1 MAKDPFKIIC
11 YPLNAII
18 SIKVLTPKEQKKI
31 YRNLRDQINK
41 GSFISIHSYVR
52 KLVRLVIVDA
62 PKILATLDDE
72 ELEMESDQILFGLYD
87 SILHVYSILRMENVC
102 GDVNSRL
109 MNEVLLRELG
119 TADKKEIGMPGAI
132 SLSQIKKLDRSLKK
146 RVVGQR
152 PAIEALNNQVTL
164 LASGLYKRGN
174 YFFLGPTGVGKSL
187 VATTFGK
194 YYSGHFYKINCAEFA
209 QGHEFHKLLGGIPG
223 YVGYVE
229 PEKSILGGMAK
240 KSNRWVILFD
250 EIEKAHP
257 KLYDFM
263 LSLLDDGTLTDN
275 AGNVLDFTES
285 VIICSSNVGADK
297 LNKRLGFTHNS
308 LEDKIADN
316 KELLVAEVEREF
328 SPEFIN
334 RFDQFIT
341 FDLLSME
348 QVKDVAKLELEGIP
362 ILVTEK
368 LMDFVSKEGYSEKY
382 GARFMSKFIKREIG
396 VPVSHAIVS
405 NLIPKKGKFY
415 RCKIEDNKVVIIDT
429 KEDLD
434 IGKLKKQPGRKTKK
448 NPRTSV
454 EIKKKSSIKKKATRR
469 HIGYR

>member
-18 SIKVLTPKEQKKI
+18 SIKVLTPKEQKEI
-31 YRNLRDQINK
+31 YKNLRDQINK
-41 GSFISIHSYVR
+41 GSFISIHSYIR
-52 KLVRLVIVDA
+52 KLIQLVIVDA
-62 PKILATLDDE
+62 PKILATIDS
-72 ELEMESDQILFGLYD
+72 ELEAESDAVLFGLYD
-87 SILHVYSILRMENVC
+87 SILHAYTILRMENVC

-109 MNEVLLRELG
+109 MNEVLLTELG
-119 TADKKEIGMPGAI
+119 NQDKKEIGMPGAI
-132 SLSQIKKLDRSLKK
+132 SLSQIKKLDRSLKR

-152 PAIEALNNQVTL
+152 PAIKALNDQVTL

-194 YYSGHFYKINCAEFA
+194 YYSGHFYKINCAEYA

-229 PEKSILGGMAK
+229 PEKSILGSMAK
-240 KSNRWVILFD
+240 KSKRWVILFD
-250 EIEKAHP
+250 EIEKAHT

-308 LEDKIADN
+308 LKDKIEEN
-316 KELLVAEVEREF
+316 EELLTAEVEKEF

-334 RFDQFIT
+334 RFDQFVT
-341 FDLLSME
+341 FDVLSVE

-362 ILVTEK
+362 IKVTGE
-368 LMDFVSKEGYSEKY
+368 LMDFISTEGYSEKY
-382 GARFMSKFIKREIG
+382 GARFMSKFIKREVG
-396 VPVSHAIVS
+396 VPVSQAIVA
-405 NLIPKKGKFY
+405 NLIPQKGKFY
-415 RCKIEDNKVVIIDT
+415 YSKIKDNKVVIIDT
-429 KEDLD
+429 KEDID
-434 IGKLKKQPGRKTKK
+434 LKELKRRVKKKTTRSAKPTIVK
-448 NPRTSV
+448 G
-454 EIKKKSSIKKKATRR
+454 KSSITKKKATKRGV
-469 HIGYR
+469 GYR

>member
-18 SIKVLTPKEQKKI
+18 SIKVLTPKEQKEI
-31 YRNLRDQINK
+31 YKNLRDQINK
-41 GSFISIHSYVR
+41 GSFISIHSYIR
-52 KLVRLVIVDA
+52 KLIQLVIVDA
-62 PKILATLDDE
+62 PKILATIDS
-72 ELEMESDQILFGLYD
+72 ELEAESDAVLFGLYD
-87 SILHVYSILRMENVC
+87 SILHVYTILRMENVC

-109 MNEVLLRELG
+109 MNEVLLTELG
-119 TADKKEIGMPGAI
+119 SQDKKEIGMPGAI
-132 SLSQIKKLDRSLKK
+132 SLSQIKKLDRSLKR

-152 PAIEALNNQVTL
+152 PAIKALNDQVTL

-194 YYSGHFYKINCAEFA
+194 YYSGHFYKINCAEYA

-229 PEKSILGGMAK
+229 PEKSILGSMAK
-240 KSNRWVILFD
+240 KSKRWVILFD
-250 EIEKAHP
+250 EIEKAHT

-308 LEDKIADN
+308 LKDKIEEN
-316 KELLVAEVEREF
+316 EELLTAEVEKEF

-334 RFDQFIT
+334 RFDQFVT
-341 FDLLSME
+341 FDVLSVE

-362 ILVTEK
+362 IKVTGE
-368 LMDFVSKEGYSEKY
+368 LMDFISTEGYSEKY
-382 GARFMSKFIKREIG
+382 GARFMSKFIKREVG
-396 VPVSHAIVS
+396 VPVSQAIVA
-405 NLIPKKGKFY
+405 NLIPQKGKFY
-415 RCKIEDNKVVIIDT
+415 YSKIKDNKVVIIDT
-429 KEDLD
+429 KEDID
-434 IGKLKKQPGRKTKK
+434 LKELKR
-448 NPRTSV
+448 RV
-454 EIKKKSSIKKKATRR
+454 KKKTTRSAKPTIVKRNSSITKKKATKRGV
-469 HIGYR
+469 GYR

>member
-18 SIKVLTPKEQKKI
+18 SIKVLTPKEQKEI
-31 YRNLRDQINK
+31 YKNLRDQINK
-41 GSFISIHSYVR
+41 GSFISIHSYIR
-52 KLVRLVIVDA
+52 KLIQLVIVDA
-62 PKILATLDDE
+62 PKILATIDS
-72 ELEMESDQILFGLYD
+72 ELEAESGAVLFGLYD
-87 SILHVYSILRMENVC
+87 SILHAYSILRMENIC

-109 MNEVLLRELG
+109 MNEVLLTELG
-119 TADKKEIGMPGAI
+119 NQDKKEIGMPGAI
-132 SLSQIKKLDRSLKK
+132 SLSQIKKLDRSLKR

-152 PAIEALNNQVTL
+152 PAIKALNDQVTL

-194 YYSGHFYKINCAEFA
+194 YYSGHFYKINCAEYA

-229 PEKSILGGMAK
+229 PEKSILGSMAK
-240 KSNRWVILFD
+240 KSKRWVILFD
-250 EIEKAHP
+250 EIEKAHT

-308 LEDKIADN
+308 LKDKIEEN
-316 KELLVAEVEREF
+316 EELLTAEVEKEF

-334 RFDQFIT
+334 RFDQFVT
-341 FDLLSME
+341 FDVLSVE

-362 ILVTEK
+362 IKVTGE
-368 LMDFVSKEGYSEKY
+368 LMDFISTEGYSEKY
-382 GARFMSKFIKREIG
+382 GARFMSKFIKREVG
-396 VPVSHAIVS
+396 VPVSQAIVA
-405 NLIPKKGKFY
+405 NLIPQKGKFY
-415 RCKIEDNKVVIIDT
+415 YSKIKDNKVVIIDT
-429 KEDLD
+429 KEDID
-434 IGKLKKQPGRKTKK
+434 LKELKRRVKKKTTRSAKPTIVK
-448 NPRTSV
+448 G
-454 EIKKKSSIKKKATRR
+454 KSSITKKKATKRGV
-469 HIGYR
+469 GYR

>member
-11 YPLNAII
+11 YPLNAIV
-18 SIKVLTPKEQKKI
+18 SIKVLTPREQKEI
-31 YRNLRDQINK
+31 YKNLRNQINK

-52 KLVRLVIVDA
+52 KLIQLVIVDA
-62 PKILATLDDE
+62 SKILATIDAED
-72 ELEMESDQILFGLYD
+72 LEMESTAILFGLYD
-87 SILHVYSILRMENVC
+87 SILHVYSILRMENIC
-102 GDVNSRL
+102 GDVNSKL
-109 MNEVLLRELG
+109 MNEVLLRNLG
-119 TADKKEIGMPGAI
+119 NSHKKEVGMPGAI
-132 SLSQIKKLDRSLKK
+132 SLSQIKKLDRSLKR

-152 PAIEALNNQVTL
+152 PAIKALNNQVTL

-194 YYSGHFYKINCAEFA
+194 YYSGHFYKINCAEYA

-229 PEKSILGGMAK
+229 PDKSILGSMAK
-240 KSNRWVILFD
+240 KSKRWVILFD
-250 EIEKAHP
+250 EIEKAHH
-257 KLYDFM
+257 KLSDFM

-308 LEDKIADN
+308 LEDKIEEN

-334 RFDQFIT
+334 RFDQFVT

-348 QVKDVAKLELEGIP
+348 QVKNVAKLELDGIP
-362 ILVTEK
+362 ISVTGE
-368 LMDFVSKEGYSEKY
+368 LMDFISTEGYSEKY
-382 GARFMSKFIKREIG
+382 GARFMSKFIKREVG

-405 NLIPKKGKFY
+405 NLIPKRGKFY
-415 RCKIEDNKVVIIDT
+415 KSKIVDNKVVIIDT
-429 KEDLD
+429 KEDPDLHD
-434 IGKLKKQPGRKTKK
+434 LKKG
-448 NPRTSV
+448 
-454 EIKKKSSIKKKATRR
+454 IKKTSKAAKSTVARRKSSTTRKKATKKSFGHR
-469 HIGYR
+469 

>member
-11 YPLNAII
+11 YPLNAIV
-18 SIKVLTPKEQKKI
+18 SIKVLTPREQKEI
-31 YRNLRDQINK
+31 YKNLRNQINK

-52 KLVRLVIVDA
+52 KLIQLVIVDA
-62 PKILATLDDE
+62 SKILATIDAED
-72 ELEMESDQILFGLYD
+72 LEMESNAILFGLYD
-87 SILHVYSILRMENVC
+87 SILHVYSILRMENIC
-102 GDVNSRL
+102 GDVNSKL
-109 MNEVLLRELG
+109 MNEVLLRNLG
-119 TADKKEIGMPGAI
+119 NSDKKEVGMPGAI
-132 SLSQIKKLDRSLKK
+132 SLSQIKKLDRSLKR

-152 PAIEALNNQVTL
+152 PAIKALNNQVTL

-194 YYSGHFYKINCAEFA
+194 YYSGHFYKINCAEYA

-229 PEKSILGGMAK
+229 PDKSILGSMAK
-240 KSNRWVILFD
+240 KSKRWVILFD
-250 EIEKAHP
+250 EIEKAHH
-257 KLYDFM
+257 KLSDFM

-308 LEDKIADN
+308 LEDKIAEN

-334 RFDQFIT
+334 RFDQFVT

-348 QVKDVAKLELEGIP
+348 QVKNVAKLELDGIP
-362 ILVTEK
+362 ISVTGE
-368 LMDFVSKEGYSEKY
+368 LMDFISTEGYSEKY
-382 GARFMSKFIKREIG
+382 GARFMSKFIKREVG

-405 NLIPKKGKFY
+405 NLVPKRGKFY
-415 RCKIEDNKVVIIDT
+415 KSKIVDNKVVIIDT
-429 KEDLD
+429 KEDPDLHD
-434 IGKLKKQPGRKTKK
+434 LKKG
-448 NPRTSV
+448 
-454 EIKKKSSIKKKATRR
+454 IKKTSKAAKSTVARRKSSTTRKKATKKSMGHR
-469 HIGYR
+469 

>member
-308 LEDKIADN
+308 L
-316 KELLVAEVEREF
+316 
-328 SPEFIN
+328 
-334 RFDQFIT
+334 
-341 FDLLSME
+341 
-348 QVKDVAKLELEGIP
+348 
-362 ILVTEK
+362 
-368 LMDFVSKEGYSEKY
+368 
-382 GARFMSKFIKREIG
+382 
-396 VPVSHAIVS
+396 
-405 NLIPKKGKFY
+405 
-415 RCKIEDNKVVIIDT
+415 
-429 KEDLD
+429 
-434 IGKLKKQPGRKTKK
+434 
-448 NPRTSV
+448 
-454 EIKKKSSIKKKATRR
+454 
-469 HIGYR
+469 

>member
-18 SIKVLTPKEQKKI
+18 SIKVLTPKEQKEI
-31 YRNLRDQINK
+31 YKNLRDQINK
-41 GSFISIHSYVR
+41 GSFISIHSYIR
-52 KLVRLVIVDA
+52 KLIQLVIVDA
-62 PKILATLDDE
+62 PKILATIDS
-72 ELEMESDQILFGLYD
+72 ELEAESDAVLFGLYD
-87 SILHVYSILRMENVC
+87 SILHVYTILRMENVC

-109 MNEVLLRELG
+109 MNEVLLTELG
-119 TADKKEIGMPGAI
+119 SQDKKEIGMPGAI
-132 SLSQIKKLDRSLKK
+132 SLSQIKKLDRSLKR

-152 PAIEALNNQVTL
+152 PAIKALNDQVTL

-194 YYSGHFYKINCAEFA
+194 YYSGHFYKINCAEYA

-229 PEKSILGGMAK
+229 PEKSILGSMAK
-240 KSNRWVILFD
+240 KSKRWVILFD
-250 EIEKAHP
+250 EIEKAHT

-308 LEDKIADN
+308 LKDKIEEN
-316 KELLVAEVEREF
+316 EELLGAIYAVHPTEVQWKI
-328 SPEFIN
+328 SPDAIIKIYTEEE
-334 RFDQFIT
+334 
-341 FDLLSME
+341 LLK
-348 QVKDVAKLELEGIP
+348 V
-362 ILVTEK
+362 
-368 LMDFVSKEGYSEKY
+368 
-382 GARFMSKFIKREIG
+382 
-396 VPVSHAIVS
+396 
-405 NLIPKKGKFY
+405 
-415 RCKIEDNKVVIIDT
+415 IED
-429 KEDLD
+429 EEYY
-434 IGKLKKQPGRKTKK
+434 Q
-448 NPRTSV
+448 
-454 EIKKKSSIKKKATRR
+454 
-469 HIGYR
+469 